1 MTHWK
6 SYLASFFLVLTI
18 GLLWLFAAAG
28 PTQQQANAGLLRQM
42 RENRQALR
50 EARWERIRA
59 WHEQHD
65 GHHNPQPRPQ
75 PQPKPQPKPQPQP
88 TPPSPTPVPP
98 VPNVTPAPP
107 SPVQGTIAPANC
119 WVVVIV
125 PSLQGQTSAFTAIET
140 SSAIRQALNG
150 QFAYCDPQT
159 APASIADVL
168 ARASADALPRAVWI
182 DQSKAGRQ
190 RIVGSMPITSESDL
204 LAQVKAA
211 LVSSV
216 PAPPKPTK

>member
-1 MTHWK
+1 VVHWK

-18 GLLWLFAAAG
+18 GLLWLFASQPSEARWRDRHPNGIIARVAE
-28 PTQQQANAGLLRQM
+28 Q
-42 RENRQALR
+42 R
-50 EARWERIRA
+50 EARWERIQE
-59 WHEQHD
+59 WHRQHD
-65 GHHNPQPRPQ
+65 GDGRHHPQPEPQ
-75 PQPKPQPKPQPQP
+75 PQPQPQP

-107 SPVQGTIAPANC
+107 SPVQAAIAPANC

-125 PSLQGQTSAFTAIET
+125 PSLQGQSNAFTAIET

-159 APASIADVL
+159 APPSIADVL
-168 ARASADALPRAVWI
+168 IRASADALPRAVWI
-182 DQSKAGRQ
+182 DQSKPGPH

-216 PAPPKPTK
+216 PSPPKPTK